1 MSPATPSVFVH
12 RFRYVHEIDAQEAL
26 PVPGCDRRKEGMT
39 RAEAGRHDTGAGT
52 GSWSRLRRDPQ
63 SFLKLILLGFAIVGL
78 PLIAA
83 LINSAISID
92 QLADQS
98 RKAVYQAAQIAHG
111 SRALADEIAAMERA
125 VRQTHILNDASLL
138 EGYFRAHGNFEK
150 TAASLAELSLNTE
163 QRTLLTQ
170 LQLAG
175 VEIHGKISN
184 AREFPD
190 QLRDQLGGFGLLRD
204 LARQFFTL
212 AYSLI
217 EREVDEMQNMAGH
230 ARFTVEWQV
239 LALIPFAILLAF
251 LFSMRIAR
259 PIRQI
264 DEAIRSMGQGE
275 LNKPIRVEGPQD
287 LVYFGEHLDW
297 MRRRLLKLEEQKT
310 RFLQH
315 VSHELK
321 TPLTAMREG
330 ADLLVEG
337 VAGELTEEQHRI
349 ARILRSSSVQLQR
362 RIEDLL
368 NYSALQTEKAALV
381 KHEAN
386 LTKILDA
393 VLQDQNLIILNKGLK
408 MDLSCPDLIIRCDE
422 QKIRI
427 VMDNL
432 LSNAVKFSPQG
443 GCIRIWTS
451 RTSGMAQ
458 FDIMDAGPGI
468 EEGEHEKIFEP
479 FYQGRQMV
487 DSHVRGTGLG
497 LSIAR
502 EYVLAHGGN
511 IELVPQPGR
520 GAHFRLTIPISDPP
534 EGAA

>member
-1 MSPATPSVFVH
+1 MLGIES
-12 RFRYVHEIDAQEAL
+12 
-26 PVPGCDRRKEGMT
+26 
-39 RAEAGRHDTGAGT
+39 GRHDSGAGT
-52 GSWSRLRRDPQ
+52 GSWFRLRRGPK
-63 SFLKLILLGFAIVGL
+63 SFLKLILLGFTLVGL

-83 LINSAISID
+83 LINSAVSID

-111 SRALADEIAAMERA
+111 SRALADEFAAMERA
-125 VRQTHILNDASLL
+125 VRQTYILSDASLL
-138 EGYFRAHGNFEK
+138 EGYFRAHDNFEK
-150 TAASLAELSLNTE
+150 TAFVLSELSLNVE
-163 QRTLLTQ
+163 QRALLTQ
-170 LQLAG
+170 LQLGEA
-175 VEIHGKISN
+175 EIYEKILTVKES
-184 AREFPD
+184 PD
-190 QLRDQLGGFGLLRD
+190 QLRDQMDNFGRLRD
-204 LARQFFTL
+204 AARQFFTL

-217 EREVDEMQNMAGH
+217 EREVDEMQNMAGY
-230 ARFTVEWQV
+230 ARFTVGWQV

-251 LFSMRIAR
+251 FFSMRIAR

-264 DEAIRSMGQGE
+264 DEAIRNMGQGE
-275 LNKPIRVEGPQD
+275 LGKPIRVEGPQD

-337 VAGELTEEQHRI
+337 VAGELTGEQHRI
-349 ARILRSSSVQLQR
+349 ARILHSNSVQLQR

-368 NYSALQTEKAALV
+368 SYSALQTEKAALV
-381 KHEAN
+381 KQEAN
-386 LTKILDA
+386 LTKILDE
-393 VLQDQNLIILNKGLK
+393 VLHDQNLIILGKGLK
-408 MDLSCPDLIIRCDE
+408 MDLSCPDLIIECDK
-422 QKIRI
+422 QKIKV

-451 RTSGMAQ
+451 KSIGTAQ
-458 FDIMDAGPGI
+458 FDILDAGPGI
-468 EEGEHEKIFEP
+468 DEGDREKIFEP
-479 FYQGRQMV
+479 FYQGRQLI
-487 DSHVRGTGLG
+487 DGHVRGTGLG

-502 EYVLAHGGN
+502 EYALAHGGN
-511 IELVPQPGR
+511 IALMPQAGR
-520 GAHFRLTIPISDPP
+520 GAHFRLTLPISDPP